1 MSTLALV
8 VELEI
13 KPDQLDAF
21 LARVRE
27 HRGNVLK
34 NEPGCERFDILT
46 EHDGGNIVHLY
57 EVYADQA
64 SVDHH
69 LGTPYMKQY
78 MEDTGPMIANR
89 KRILCALAND

>member
-34 NEPGCERFDILT
+34 NEPHCERFDILT
-46 EHDGGNIVHLY
+46 EHDGGNTVHLY

-64 SVDHH
+64 AVDHH

-89 KRILCALAND
+89 KRILCVLAND